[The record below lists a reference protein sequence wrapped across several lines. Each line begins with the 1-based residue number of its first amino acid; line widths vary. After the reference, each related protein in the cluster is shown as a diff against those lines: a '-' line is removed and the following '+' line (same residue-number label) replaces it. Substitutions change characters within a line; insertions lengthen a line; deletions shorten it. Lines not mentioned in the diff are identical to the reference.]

1 MKAADIIFDEDLE
14 LYVFLEYLDNEI
26 CITLSEGLFASEEE
40 LTLNYKKKIASF
52 INNIPCWYDQVCNS
66 IIVWAQDTYKIVA
79 HLQDIQLMGINVL
92 FEQNAK
98 ELFGLDFRVEFDI
111 ERGCGVKIKAGKDKF
126 SIIKIGTG
134 DVAFSW

>member
-52 INNIPCWYDQVCNS
+52 INNIPRWYDQVCNS
-66 IIVWAQDTYKIVA
+66 IIVWAQDTYK
-79 HLQDIQLMGINVL
+79 
-92 FEQNAK
+92 
-98 ELFGLDFRVEFDI
+98 
-111 ERGCGVKIKAGKDKF
+111 
-126 SIIKIGTG
+126 
-134 DVAFSW
+134 